1 MTDDK
6 VFALSAQGSLFTLDA
21 NTGQK
26 LWDVD
31 LVADHQAIIPF
42 WGFTS
47 MTLVRVANHSLS
59 F

>member
-6 VFALSAQGSLFTLDA
+6 VFALSAQGSLFALDA